1 MAGDPLAF
9 FTLDHGTASTAAAL
23 VAPVAGRFRL
33 LAADAQPAGLPAEAL
48 LTRLVDR
55 AVAHDEAALPDP
67 ASWRTWARLE
77 VVTRPAPR
85 VVLAGVD
92 EAGLAAVSA
101 AATGAG
107 WRIAGRLRADRLD
120 AVDATS
126 ASLASEVDLLVAA
139 GPAQPSSHE
148 RGALADATALLRAA
162 CDRRPGVTALLAG
175 GAAEAAEGWT
185 GPRLVLG
192 PAAAPAGPA
201 EPTPLGELLAA
212 LAVEVAARAA
222 RAADPAQATAA
233 DGRRAFDVGVVSLAA
248 ILEQQVEGVDVGTAG
263 GLRVAAGRHGREA
276 RLHLADGGLVPPALL
291 DDDRLVDSVVGWST
305 LRDDAFLQRDRLRN
319 LALWPW
325 RDASGEG
332 AHLRIAAARA
342 ALARL
347 DAAWSS
353 RPGPHAAG
361 IGRGPELVVVSGG
374 CFSLMPPGVAEL
386 VVLDTMRWPGGV
398 AVAHDH
404 ARLLAPLG
412 SIEDEGDR
420 RRLLVDLLDDL
431 LLPLGSVMVVPGSRA
446 ARHPGRVRIG
456 GPGPGRD
463 LPLVPGAVQVVPVAP
478 GTTALVELDA
488 REAGWL
494 GPRARRVAL
503 EVGGGLGG
511 LLIDT
516 RDVPLHLPDRA
527 DRRRDLLEA
536 WERPLW
542 PTGR

>member
-33 LAADAQPAGLPAEAL
+33 LAADAQPARLPAEAL
-48 LTRLVDR
+48 LGRLVDA
-55 AVAHDEAALPDP
+55 AVAGDPAALPDVS
-67 ASWRTWARLE
+67 SWRSWARLE

-85 VVLAGVD
+85 VFVAALD
-92 EAGLAAVSA
+92 EGGLAAAAA

-107 WRIAGRLRADRLD
+107 WHITGRLRADRLD
-120 AVDATS
+120 ALAAT
-126 ASLASEVDLLVAA
+126 AACLRADLDLLVVA
-139 GPAQPSSHE
+139 GPDDPTTRE
-148 RGALADATALLRAA
+148 RATLSEVTALMRAA
-162 CDRRPGVTALLAG
+162 SERRPGLTCVLAG
-175 GAAEAAEGWT
+175 GAAEAADGWSD
-185 GPRLVLG
+185 PRLVLG
-192 PAAAPAGPA
+192 PGATPAGPA
-201 EPTPLGELLAA
+201 EPTPLGELLSDLAA
-212 LAVEVAARAA
+212 EITARSA
-222 RAADPAQATAA
+222 RTPDPSAPEGP
-233 DGRRAFDVGVVSLAA
+233 DGHRAFAVGVTSLAA
-248 ILEQQVEGVDVGTAG
+248 ILEQRIEGVDVGAAG
-263 GLRVAAGRHGREA
+263 GTRVVAGPHGREA
-276 RLHLADGGLVPPALL
+276 RLHLADGGLVPHALL
-291 DDDRLVDSVVGWST
+291 DDDRLVDSVVAWST
-305 LRDDAFLQRDRLRN
+305 VHDDAFLQRDHLRN

-325 RDASGEG
+325 RDVTGDG
-332 AHLRIAAARA
+332 VHLRIAAARA

-353 RPGPHAAG
+353 R
-361 IGRGPELVVVSGG
+361 RGPDLVVVSGG
-374 CFSLMPPGVAEL
+374 CFTVMPPGVAEL
-386 VVLDTMRWPGGV
+386 LVLDTMRRPGGA

-412 SIEDEGDR
+412 SIDDEDDR

-431 LLPLGSVMVVPGSRA
+431 LLPLGSVMVAPGSRT
-446 ARHPGRVRIG
+446 ARHPGRVHVG
-456 GPGPGRD
+456 GPGPGHD
-463 LPLVPGAVQVVPVAP
+463 LPLVPGAVQVVPVAA
-478 GTTALVELDA
+478 GSTALVELDA
-488 REAGWL
+488 REGGWL

-542 PTGR
+542 PPDR